1 MIAFGPVSSR
11 RLGKSLGINNIVTG
25 KYCSYS
31 CVYCQIGK
39 TKNRSV
45 LRQEFYKPEVLLRE
59 VEQHLNKLDKNHF
72 PDFLTFVAN
81 GEPTLDVNLGIEIDL
96 LKKFGIPVAVITNA
110 SLIYQPEVVTELL
123 KADWV
128 SVKIDSCNETA
139 WKEINRPAENLYLN
153 EILDGIKVFS
163 KLYRGRLNTETML
176 VQGINDSVPMLEQNV
191 KFISSINPETAYLSI
206 PVRPPAEEKINPV
219 REEILNEAWQIY
231 KNAGINTEL
240 IAGFEG
246 TDTGS
251 TGNAYDDILNITA
264 VHPLREDT
272 IEELLRK
279 NNADISVVEALIGER
294 LIKEV
299 KYDGKS
305 YYVRSY
311 NQC

>member
-1 MIAFGPVSSR
+1 
-11 RLGKSLGINNIVTG
+11 
-25 KYCSYS
+25 
-31 CVYCQIGK
+31 
-39 TKNRSV
+39 
-45 LRQEFYKPEVLLRE
+45 
-59 VEQHLNKLDKNHF
+59 
-72 PDFLTFVAN
+72 
-81 GEPTLDVNLGIEIDL
+81 
-96 LKKFGIPVAVITNA
+96 
-110 SLIYQPEVVTELL
+110 
-123 KADWV
+123 
-128 SVKIDSCNETA
+128 
-139 WKEINRPAENLYLN
+139 
-153 EILDGIKVFS
+153 
-163 KLYRGRLNTETML
+163 ML

-240 IAGFEG
+240 LAGFEG

-272 IEELLRK
+272 I
-279 NNADISVVEALIGER
+279 GER